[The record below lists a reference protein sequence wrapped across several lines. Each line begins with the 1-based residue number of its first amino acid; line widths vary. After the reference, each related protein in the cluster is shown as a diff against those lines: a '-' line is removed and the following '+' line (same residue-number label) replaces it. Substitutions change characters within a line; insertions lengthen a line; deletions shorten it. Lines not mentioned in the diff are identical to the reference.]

1 MNLNEQIVYYKIR
14 ALFNACR
21 ESTSFTPLF
30 IKSIFDLISAC
41 ALIYC

>member
-1 MNLNEQIVYYKIR
+1 MNYFVYHKIR
-14 ALFNACR
+14 ALFTDYG